1 MSYSVLLRNQSP
13 KGYRATLL
21 AWPGLVV
28 EARTREDALEKIR
41 TAITEMLTDGEVV
54 ELEVPDIHPII
65 SAPYNE
71 TFGMFRD
78 DPTFSD
84 FLTEVEQYRM
94 RADENGVVD
103 SDVPS

>member
-13 KGYRATLL
+13 KGYSATLL
-21 AWPGLVV
+21 AWPGLAV

-41 TAITEMLTDGEVV
+41 TAIAEMLMDGEVV
-54 ELEVPDIHPII
+54 ELEAPNIQPII
-65 SAPYNE
+65 SAPYSE

-84 FLTEVEQYRM
+84 FLTEVEQYR
-94 RADENGVVD
+94 RHADENRTQ
-103 SDVPS
+103 PS